1 MARPSQPS
9 GTGTLA
15 VTRPDAV
22 SMTETEGGLNPPLRT
37 RRYLPSGERAVDMG
51 RVSSGIWRPAG
62 SRRHPELSRKA
73 PSGSGPTCSRGAG
86 WEGRKAVRARKA
98 RAAAMRY
105 FSERSEEHTS
115 ELQSLRHLV

>member
-9 GTGTLA
+9 GTGTVA
-15 VTRPDAV
+15 VTRPLAV

-51 RVSSGIWRPAG
+51 RGSSGVWRPAG
-62 SRRHPELSRKA
+62 SRRHPLLSRKA
-73 PSGSGPTCSRGAG
+73 PPGRGPTCSRGAG
-86 WEGRKAVRARKA
+86 WEVRKAARAKKA

-105 FSERSEEHTS
+105 FSEPGSVVIGK
-115 ELQSLRHLV
+115 LLL